1 MVHWFIDLIW
11 LIQIRC
17 YMLCIYIAYIHTY
30 IANRFTAFRFWW
42 LIDSIMHLDCDDSF
56 IPSLHVPQS
65 QQTQSSSTNDSPDRT
80 WESRYKYIP
89 LHPTLNKTSAFLLSL
104 CNLWFWEWALI
115 SQRERNRQRERYGR
129 RRRRRRRGE
138 QKNPDIGCYRL
149 HREVHSSCRAIA
161 GPSHLRSHQI
171 LHHRLQTRPCPIP
184 PICRHL
190 HPPGQKRPIPLIMHL
205 WFLLLNFVCFILV
218 YAFQSDGS

>member
-1 MVHWFIDLIW
+1 MQVRVKKNFDQIFICRLMI
-11 LIQIRC
+11 
-17 YMLCIYIAYIHTY
+17 CIYFKRSDPTL
-30 IANRFTAFRFWW
+30 WW

-190 HPPGQKRPIPLIMHL
+190 HPPGQKKDPSLSPCISDF
-205 WFLLLNFVCFILV
+205 FL
-218 YAFQSDGS
+218 

>member
-1 MVHWFIDLIW
+1 MLSPHLDCDDW
-11 LIQIRC
+11 LIQS
-17 YMLCIYIAYIHTY
+17 CIWIAMIHPS
-30 IANRFTAFRFWW
+30 IH
-42 LIDSIMHLDCDDSF
+42 SIMHLDCDDSF

-65 QQTQSSSTNDSPDRT
+65 QQTQSSSMNDSADRT

-89 LHPTLNKTSAFLLSL
+89 LHRTLNKTSAFLLSL

-115 SQRERNRQRERYGR
+115 SQRERNRQTDRYG
-129 RRRRRRRGE
+129 RRRRGE

-161 GPSHLRSHQI
+161 GPSHLRSHQT